1 MTQQEATGVLS
12 TNLDENIMILREAF
26 VHSEDFVVDYTPY
39 QDKDAFL
46 IYIESITERKII
58 EQEIVKPIHV
68 SEADN
73 IKKLLPQAFIKET
86 SSIKE
91 ISKFLLEG
99 NSILLQRNNSLAM
112 IFQSQLLTERNIT
125 EPGSETI
132 IRGAHEGFVE
142 TLSTNI
148 YLIRKRLQNPKL
160 KIKYFSIGNDSHT
173 KVAMIYLDHLANG
186 KTVGNLEKSLSDIDT
201 DFILAPGHIEENISD
216 NVSIFPTL
224 LSTERPDRTVANLMD
239 GRIAIIADN
248 SPSALIAPVT
258 FFSFFQSPDDYNSRW
273 YFGSFI
279 RFLRIIG
286 FLITIALPATYIAI
300 VSYHYEVLPTEIV
313 VSIKSSLEYVPY
325 PPLVEALAMQITLE
339 ILREASIRLP
349 NPIAQ
354 TIGVVGGLV
363 IGTAVVEANL
373 VSNTMIIVVAITAI
387 SSFVVPISEMGSSIR
402 LLGFPFMILA
412 SLFGFIGMSIFFMFL
427 LIHLCKLESFGTPF
441 FAPFSTLR
449 FSEMRDTIIR
459 TPLPLFKS
467 RPSDTQPKMK
477 KKTRY

>member
-1 MTQQEATGVLS
+1 MTQKKANGVLS

-39 QDKDAFL
+39 QEKDAFL
-46 IYIESITERKII
+46 IYIESITEKKII
-58 EQEIVKPIHV
+58 EQEIIKPIHI
-68 SEADN
+68 SNSDN
-73 IKKLLPQAFIKET
+73 VKELLPQAFIKET

-99 NSILLQRNNSLAM
+99 NSILLQRDNSLAM

-142 TLSTNI
+142 TLGTNI

-186 KTVGNLEKSLSDIDT
+186 KTVANLEKRLSDIDT
-201 DFILAPGHIEENISD
+201 DYILAPGHIEEYISD

-239 GRIAIIADN
+239 GRIAVIADN

-279 RFLRIIG
+279 RFLRIMG

-412 SLFGFIGMSIFFMFL
+412 SLFGFIGMSFFLMFV

-441 FAPFSTLR
+441 FAPFTTLR
-449 FSEMRDTIIR
+449 FSEMKDTIIR
-459 TPLPLFKS
+459 TPLPFFKS
-467 RPSDTQPKMK
+467 RPSDTQPRMK
-477 KKTRY
+477 KKTRT

>member
-1 MTQQEATGVLS
+1 MTKKEPTGVLS
-12 TNLDENIMILREAF
+12 SNLDENIMILREAF

-58 EQEIVKPIHV
+58 EQEIIKPIHIRGAENV
-68 SEADN
+68 KE
-73 IKKLLPQAFIKET
+73 LLPQAYIKET

-91 ISKFLLEG
+91 ISKSLLEG
-99 NSILLQRNNSLAM
+99 NSILLQRDNSLAM

-142 TLSTNI
+142 TLGTNI

-186 KTVGNLEKSLSDIDT
+186 KTVATMERLLSDIDT
-201 DFILAPGHIEENISD
+201 DYILAPGHIEEYISD

-279 RFLRIIG
+279 RFLRIMG

-412 SLFGFIGMSIFFMFL
+412 SLFGFIGMSFFLMFV

-449 FSEMRDTIIR
+449 FSEMKDTIIR
-459 TPLPLFKS
+459 TPLPFFKS
-467 RPSDTQPKMK
+467 RPSDTQPSKK
-477 KKTRY
+477 KKTRT

>member
-1 MTQQEATGVLS
+1 MTQKEPTGVLS

-39 QDKDAFL
+39 QEKDAYL

-58 EQEIVKPIHV
+58 EQEIIKPIHI
-68 SEADN
+68 SESDN
-73 IKKLLPQAFIKET
+73 VNPFLPQAFIKET
-86 SSIKE
+86 NSIKE

-99 NSILLQRNNSLAM
+99 NSILLQKDNPLAM
-112 IFQSQLLTERNIT
+112 IYQSQLLTERNIT

-132 IRGAHEGFVE
+132 IRGSHEGFVE

-186 KTVGNLEKSLSDIDT
+186 KTVGNLEKRLSDIDT
-201 DFILAPGHIEENISD
+201 DFILAPGHIEEYISD
-216 NVSIFPTL
+216 NMSIFPTL
-224 LSTERPDRTVANLMD
+224 ISTERPDRTVANLMD

-279 RFLRIIG
+279 RFLRIMG

-387 SSFVVPISEMGSSIR
+387 SSFVVPIPEMGSSIR

-412 SLFGFIGMSIFFMFL
+412 SLFGFIGMSFFLMFV

-449 FSEMRDTIIR
+449 FSEIKDTIIR
-459 TPLPLFKS
+459 TPLPFFKS
-467 RPSDTQPKMK
+467 RPSDTQPRAK
-477 KKTRY
+477 KKTRT

>member
-1 MTQQEATGVLS
+1 MTKKEPTRVLS
-12 TNLDENIMILREAF
+12 SNLDENIMILREAF
-26 VHSEDFVVDYTPY
+26 VHSADFVVDYTPY

-58 EQEIVKPIHV
+58 EQEIIKPIHIRG
-68 SEADN
+68 AD
-73 IKKLLPQAFIKET
+73 KVKELLPQAYIKET

-99 NSILLQRNNSLAM
+99 NSILLQKDNSLAM

-142 TLSTNI
+142 TLGTNI
-148 YLIRKRLQNPKL
+148 YLIRKRLQNPNL

-173 KVAMIYLDHLANG
+173 KVAMIYLDHIANR
-186 KTVGNLEKSLSDIDT
+186 KTVANMEKLLSDIDT
-201 DFILAPGHIEENISD
+201 DYILAPGHIEEYISD

-239 GRIAIIADN
+239 GRIAILADN

-258 FFSFFQSPDDYNSRW
+258 FFSFFQSPDDYSSRW

-279 RFLRIIG
+279 RFLRIMG

-402 LLGFPFMILA
+402 LLGFPFMIFA
-412 SLFGFIGMSIFFMFL
+412 SLFGFIGMSFFLMFV
-427 LIHLCKLESFGTPF
+427 LIHMCKLESFGTPF

-449 FSEMRDTIIR
+449 FSEMKDTIIR
-459 TPLPLFKS
+459 TPLPFFKS
-467 RPSDTQPKMK
+467 RPRDTQPRMK
-477 KKTRY
+477 KKTRT

>member
-1 MTQQEATGVLS
+1 MTKKEPTAVLS
-12 TNLDENIMILREAF
+12 SNLDENIMILREVF

-39 QDKDAFL
+39 QEKDAFL
-46 IYIESITERKII
+46 IYIESITERKLI
-58 EQEIVKPIHV
+58 EQEIIKPIHI
-68 SEADN
+68 SHADN
-73 IKKLLPQAFIKET
+73 VKELLPQAFIKET

-99 NSILLQRNNSLAM
+99 NSILLQRDNSLAM

-148 YLIRKRLQNPKL
+148 YLIRKRLHNPKL

-186 KTVGNLEKSLSDIDT
+186 KTVGKLEKRISDIDA
-201 DFILAPGHIEENISD
+201 DFILAPGHIEEHISD

-279 RFLRIIG
+279 RFLRIMG

-387 SSFVVPISEMGSSIR
+387 SSFIVPISEMGSSIR

-412 SLFGFIGMSIFFMFL
+412 SLFGFIGMSFFLMFV

-449 FSEMRDTIIR
+449 FSEIRDTIIR

-467 RPSDTQPKMK
+467 RPSDTQPRMK
-477 KKTRY
+477 KKTRN

>member
-39 QDKDAFL
+39 QEKDAFL

-58 EQEIVKPIHV
+58 EQEIIKPIHI
-68 SEADN
+68 SDADSV
-73 IKKLLPQAFIKET
+73 KELLPQAFIKET

-99 NSILLQRNNSLAM
+99 NSILLQRDNSLAI

-173 KVAMIYLDHLANG
+173 KVAMIYLDHLANV
-186 KTVGNLEKSLSDIDT
+186 KTVSNLEKRLSDIDT

-279 RFLRIIG
+279 RFLRIMG

-412 SLFGFIGMSIFFMFL
+412 SLFGFIGMSIFLMFV

-449 FSEMRDTIIR
+449 FSEMKDTIIR
-459 TPLPLFKS
+459 IPLPLFKS
-467 RPSDTQPKMK
+467 RPSDTQPRMK
-477 KKTRY
+477 KKTRN

>member
-1 MTQQEATGVLS
+1 MTQMNATGVLS
-12 TNLDENIMILREAF
+12 TNVDENIMTLRELF

-39 QDKDAFL
+39 QKQDAFL
-46 IYIESITERKII
+46 IYLESITEKKII
-58 EQEIVKPIHV
+58 EQEIIKPIHI

-73 IKKLLPQAFIKET
+73 ADTVLPQAFIRET
-86 SSIKE
+86 NSVKDLSTY
-91 ISKFLLEG
+91 LLEG
-99 NSILLQRNNSLAM
+99 NAVLLKRDNPLAM
-112 IFQSQLLTERNIT
+112 VFQSQLLIERNIA
-125 EPGSETI
+125 EPGSETV

-142 TLSTNI
+142 TLKTNV

-173 KVAMIYLDHLANG
+173 KVAMIYLDHLANK
-186 KTVGNLEKSLSDIDT
+186 KTVSNLEKRLADIDT
-201 DFILAPGHIEENISD
+201 DYILAPGHIEEYMSNNI
-216 NVSIFPTL
+216 SIFPTMI
-224 LSTERPDRTVANLMD
+224 STERPDRTVANLMD

-248 SPSALIAPVT
+248 SPSTLIAPVT

-286 FLITIALPATYIAI
+286 FLITIGLPATYIAI

-387 SSFVVPISEMGSSIR
+387 SSFIVPIAEMGSSIR
-402 LLGFPFMILA
+402 LLGFPFMIFA
-412 SLFGFIGMSIFFMFL
+412 SLFGFIGMSFFFMFVI
-427 LIHLCKLESFGTPF
+427 IHLCKLESFGTPF

-449 FSEMRDTIIR
+449 WSEMKDTIIR
-459 TPLPLFKS
+459 APLPLFRS
-467 RPSDTQPKMK
+467 RPSDTQPRIKR
-477 KKTRY
+477 KTRI